1 MNTPNKLP
9 NQTENHLRVVFIGDV
24 VGRGSRRF
32 LADVLPKLRYRIR
45 PDFVIANGENS
56 AGGLGI
62 IPKTAAELFQAGVDL
77 ITSGNHVWDKRE
89 AVDLL
94 RENPRILRP
103 VNYPPNV
110 PGSGEFSAKLPDGRR
125 LRVINLQGRV
135 FMEPVVDNPFLIMD
149 KLLQPTSE
157 KCVFVDFHAEATAEK
172 QAMGFF
178 LDGRVSVLVGTHTHV
193 QTSDIRILSNG
204 TGYQTDVGMTG
215 SINSVIGMKRKP
227 IIQRFLTGINQRFE
241 VARNHLIMDF
251 SVFDI
256 DSTSGKCLQA
266 STWRIFQEKMDK
278 GLEAITCQLGPPENG
293 LQKT

>member
-1 MNTPNKLP
+1 LSTQNKAKSMG
-9 NQTENHLRVVFIGDV
+9 ERLRIVFIGDV

-32 LADVLPKLRYRIR
+32 LGDVLPKLRYRIR
-45 PDFVIANGENS
+45 PDCVIANGENS

-62 IPKTAAELFQAGVDL
+62 IPKTAAEMFQAGVDL
-77 ITSGNHVWDKRE
+77 ITTGNHVWDKRE
-89 AVDLL
+89 GVELL
-94 RENPRILRP
+94 KENDRILRP
-103 VNYPPNV
+103 VNYPPAV
-110 PGSGEFSAKLPDGRR
+110 PGRGDYSIGLTDGKG

-149 KLLQPTSE
+149 DLLKKGSE
-157 KCVFVDFHAEATAEK
+157 KCIFVDFHAEATAEK

-215 SINSVIGMKRKP
+215 SITSVIGMKRQP

-241 VARNHLIMDF
+241 VAKSNLIMDF
-251 SVFDI
+251 SVFDL
-256 DSTSGKCLQA
+256 DYESGKCVQA
-266 STWRIFQEKMDK
+266 TTWRIFQEKMESD
-278 GLEAITCQLGPPENG
+278 LEKITQFLGQTT
-293 LQKT
+293 LKSK

>member
-1 MNTPNKLP
+1 MQNKEK
-9 NQTENHLRVVFIGDV
+9 TGHESEYLRVVFIGDV
-24 VGRGSRRF
+24 VGRGARRF
-32 LADVLPKLRYRIR
+32 LAEVLPKVRYRIR

-62 IPKTAAELFQAGVDL
+62 IPKTAGEMFQAGVDL

-89 AVDLL
+89 ALDLL

-103 VNYPPNV
+103 VNYPPSV
-110 PGSGEFSAKLPDGRR
+110 PGNGYYTENLSNGAT

-135 FMEPVVDNPFLIMD
+135 FMEPVVDNPFLIVD
-149 KLLQPTSE
+149 RLLKEDSE

-178 LDGRVSVLVGTHTHV
+178 LDGRVSVMVGTHTHV
-193 QTSDIRILSNG
+193 QTSDVRILSNG

-227 IIQRFLTGINQRFE
+227 IIDRFLTGIYQRFE
-241 VARNHLIMDF
+241 VARNNLMMDF

-256 DSTSGKCLQA
+256 NARTGKCVQA
-266 STWRIFQEKMDK
+266 STWRIFQDEMNQ
-278 GLEAITCQLGPPENG
+278 GLENLSACLGQEGQGAAPA
-293 LQKT
+293 